1 MNYRQELKQTI
12 ELFVPQV
19 EQAFLK
25 AFFLKDLDF
34 GRDLM
39 VGERTGAIDWY
50 TSDLG
55 SLVGNVMI
63 SMGCSSRLNA
73 EIEKATEAIY
83 ARHGIFSINEEV
95 VRTLELSTAKVQL
108 KGEVN
113 ATTVQQTS
121 SRLWVAISTFQID
134 CFIGL

>member
-50 TSDLG
+50 TSNLG

>member
-55 SLVGNVMI
+55 SIVGNVMI

>member
-25 AFFLKDLDF
+25 AFYLKDLDF

-39 VGERTGAIDWY
+39 IGERTGAIDWY

-55 SLVGNVMI
+55 SLTGNVMI

-95 VRTLELSTAKVQL
+95 VRALELSTAKVQL

>member
-25 AFFLKDLDF
+25 AFYLKDLDF

-55 SLVGNVMI
+55 SLTGNVMI

-83 ARHGIFSINEEV
+83 ARHGLPT
-95 VRTLELSTAKVQL
+95 R
-108 KGEVN
+108 
-113 ATTVQQTS
+113 
-121 SRLWVAISTFQID
+121 
-134 CFIGL
+134 

>member
-12 ELFVPQV
+12 GLFVPQV

-50 TSDLG
+50 TSDMG

-95 VRTLELSTAKVQL
+95 VRALELSTAKVQL

>member
-25 AFFLKDLDF
+25 AFYLKDLDF

-39 VGERTGAIDWY
+39 IGERTGAIDWY

-55 SLVGNVMI
+55 SLTGNVMI

-95 VRTLELSTAKVQL
+95 IRALELSTAKVQL

>member
-25 AFFLKDLDF
+25 AFYLKDLDF

-39 VGERTGAIDWY
+39 IGERTGAIDWY

-55 SLVGNVMI
+55 SLTGNVMI

-95 VRTLELSTAKVQL
+95 VRTLKLSTAKVQL

>member
-25 AFFLKDLDF
+25 AFYLKDLDF

-50 TSDLG
+50 TSNLG
-55 SLVGNVMI
+55 SLTGNVMI

-95 VRTLELSTAKVQL
+95 VRALELSTAKVQL

>member
-25 AFFLKDLDF
+25 AFYLKDLDF

-50 TSDLG
+50 TSNLG
-55 SLVGNVMI
+55 SLTGNVMV

-95 VRTLELSTAKVQL
+95 VRALELSTAKVQL

>member
-25 AFFLKDLDF
+25 AFYLKDLDF

-50 TSDLG
+50 TSNLG
-55 SLVGNVMI
+55 SLTGNVMI

>member
-95 VRTLELSTAKVQL
+95 VRALELSTAKVQL

>member
-19 EQAFLK
+19 EQAFLR